1 MNIYNIEK
9 QYLELANAIIDQD
22 GVPTPEQETALAL
35 NREELE
41 VKAVNYGYVMKRA
54 QDEIDAIDREI
65 KRLSEMS
72 QARKKLI
79 DRIKEAVADAMIL
92 YDIEKIEMRNLKIS
106 FRASTSVEITGY
118 SLIPDKY
125 KREKI
130 EVSISKTDIA
140 SDLKDGIDVP
150 GAYLSK
156 NKNIQ
161 FK

>member
-9 QYLELANAIIDQD
+9 KYMDLADAIIDQD
-22 GVPTPEQETALAL
+22 GVPTPEQETAMAL

-41 VKAVNYGYVMKRA
+41 IKAVNYGYVMKRA
-54 QDEIDAIDREI
+54 QDEADAIDQEI
-65 KRLSEMS
+65 KRLYEMKQS
-72 QARKKLI
+72 RQKLI
-79 DRIKEAVADAMIL
+79 SRIKETVADAMIL

-106 FRASTSVEITGY
+106 FRSSTSVEITDIKQ
-118 SLIPDKY
+118 IPDQY

-130 EVSISKTDIA
+130 EVSISKIEIGN
-140 SDLKDGIDVP
+140 DLKAGIDVP

>member
-9 QYLELANAIIDQD
+9 KYLELADAIIDQD

-41 VKAVNYGYVMKRA
+41 IKAVNYGYVMKRA
-54 QDEIDAIDREI
+54 QDEADAIDQEI
-65 KRLSEMS
+65 KRLYEMKQS
-72 QARKKLI
+72 RQKLI
-79 DRIKEAVADAMIL
+79 SRIKETVAEAMIL

-106 FRASTSVEITGY
+106 FRASTSVEITDIMQ
-118 SLIPDKY
+118 IPDQY

-130 EVSISKTDIA
+130 EVSISKAEIGK
-140 SDLKDGIDVP
+140 DLKAGVDVP
-150 GAYLSK
+150 GAYLST

>member
-9 QYLELANAIIDQD
+9 KYLELADAIIDQD

-41 VKAVNYGYVMKRA
+41 IKAVNYGYVMKRA
-54 QDEIDAIDREI
+54 QDEVDAIDQEI
-65 KRLSEMS
+65 KRLYEMKQS
-72 QARKKLI
+72 RQKLI
-79 DRIKEAVADAMIL
+79 SRIKETVAEAMIL
-92 YDIEKIEMRNLKIS
+92 YDIEKIETRNLKIS
-106 FRASTSVEITGY
+106 FRASTSVEITDIMQ
-118 SLIPDKY
+118 IPDQY

-130 EVSISKTDIA
+130 EVSISKTEIGKDIKA
-140 SDLKDGIDVP
+140 GIDVP
-150 GAYLSK
+150 GAYLST